1 MLEKRVNPISYNQS
15 REAFNNQLP
24 LSALTDRK
32 INPENFFSNWE
43 RVDYPVHKVLS
54 AVESGRKDVG
64 LIRACSIEM
73 LPKEEQ
79 KKFKE
84 ALQNA

>member
-1 MLEKRVNPISYNQS
+1 MPFLSYLWVGSRKTLEVDVK
-15 REAFNNQLP
+15 
-24 LSALTDRK
+24 
-32 INPENFFSNWE
+32 E
-43 RVDYPVHKVLS
+43 RVDYLVHKVLS